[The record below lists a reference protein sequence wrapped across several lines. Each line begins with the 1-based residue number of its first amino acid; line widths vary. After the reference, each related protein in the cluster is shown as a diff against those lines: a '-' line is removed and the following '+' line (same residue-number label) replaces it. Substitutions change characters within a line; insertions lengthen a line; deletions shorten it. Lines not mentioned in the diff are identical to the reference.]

1 MNKFLDRMVEAHQ
14 QYQIFADRG
23 LISVSREHVHLEH
36 EAFLDL
42 FASVKVE
49 YEYLDDYCLSAM
61 YRGVKFITLVPT
73 DWIEGIKEDKQV
85 DDADFENRKAEKGY
99 HECNMDRL
107 TRLDEEIQRNVENDQ
122 LLRKEV
128 DAFWNDVEAGI
139 KEEV

>member
-61 YRGVKFITLVPT
+61 YRGVKFITIVPSSWMEAIRE
-73 DWIEGIKEDKQV
+73 DKEVIEEGI
-85 DDADFENRKAEKGY
+85 
-99 HECNMDRL
+99 
-107 TRLDEEIQRNVENDQ
+107 
-122 LLRKEV
+122 
-128 DAFWNDVEAGI
+128 
-139 KEEV
+139 

>member
-14 QYQIFADRG
+14 QYVIFADRG

-49 YEYLDDYCLSAM
+49 YEYLDDYCLSAV

-73 DWIEGIKEDKQV
+73 DWIEGI
-85 DDADFENRKAEKGY
+85 R
-99 HECNMDRL
+99 
-107 TRLDEEIQRNVENDQ
+107 EE
-122 LLRKEV
+122 KEV
-128 DAFWNDVEAGI
+128 IEEGI
-139 KEEV
+139 